1 MMADLDYFIHIP
13 SDPLFNIEIH
23 RQFSHSIAFIPLG
36 ALIAALVLWW
46 LVRKQLSFKA
56 VYLFSFVGYATAG
69 VMDAIT
75 SYGTQLLWPFV
86 DTRLAWNLV
95 SVVDPVLT
103 LGLLALVGL
112 GAYYRKKLLIVMA
125 WGWLFLI
132 LALGMV
138 QKHRSHSALLDWAA
152 QQQHQPQA
160 VVVKPTIGN
169 QLLWRGNYIHDGRV
183 FTNAIRAG
191 LFSPVKI
198 YPGESAPLV
207 NITAEFGE
215 YQGTT
220 LFEDLQRF
228 ERLAAG
234 YLVRHPEK
242 PHIIGDGRYAMLP
255 TSLVPLWG
263 VAVDTTQPDRHLPFL
278 YFRDA
283 SEAVR
288 SEFTA
293 MLLGK

>member
-1 MMADLDYFIHIP
+1 MLADLDYFIHIP

-23 RQFSHSIAFIPLG
+23 RQFSHSIFFIPLG
-36 ALIAALVLWW
+36 ALIAAVVLWW

-56 VYLFSFVGYATAG
+56 LYLFSFAGYATAG
-69 VMDAIT
+69 VMDAFT

-103 LGLLALVGL
+103 LGLAALVGL
-112 GAYYRKKLLIVMA
+112 AVYYRKKPLLVMA
-125 WGWLFLI
+125 WGWLLLI

-138 QKHRSHSALLDWAA
+138 QKHRSHSALLDWVA
-152 QQQHQPQA
+152 QQQHHPQA

-191 LFSPVKI
+191 LFSPIRI
-198 YPGESAPLV
+198 YAGESAPLV
-207 NITAEFGE
+207 NITEEFGE

-220 LFEDLQRF
+220 LFKDLQRF

-234 YLVRHPEK
+234 YVVRHPEK

-255 TSLVPLWG
+255 TSMVPLWG
-263 VAVDTTQPDRHLPFL
+263 VAVDTAQPDRHLPFL

-288 SEFTA
+288 TEFTA